1 MTIVKFNPFSNLFSS
16 GIVPFIDKEEDWP
29 KFQITEGL
37 DIYETE
43 NDVVV
48 KAIVPG
54 VPANK
59 VKVTFED
66 GILRILAK
74 NEENQEENEKKKVVY
89 QHQRMVCF
97 DYTTT
102 LPRPV
107 VGNKISAEVKN
118 GMIIVKA
125 PIVQESKTKRV
136 PVKDSSK

>member
-1 MTIVKFNPFSNLFSS
+1 MAIIKFNPFSNLFSS

-43 NDVVV
+43 NEVVV
-48 KAIVPG
+48 KAAVPG
-54 VPANK
+54 VPADK

-74 NEENQEENEKKKVVY
+74 TEEAEEK
-89 QHQRMVCF
+89 MVCF

-107 VGNKISAEVKN
+107 EGNKISAEVKN
-118 GMIIVKA
+118 GMITVKA
-125 PIVQESKTKRV
+125 PIVQESKTKRI
-136 PVKDSSK
+136 PVKDNSK